1 MSKDFYNTIY
11 EMGNYSL
18 LHKQKY
24 NTLEFCGSAKVNT
37 FLLDIVQ
44 NNRKV
49 FIYGDYDPDGLFS
62 ILTAH
67 DSLERLGCD
76 NIIVYKYKKR
86 THMLD
91 ELAVIECIQS
101 MPDYCIICD
110 TGSSELDKLETIV
123 SYGIKVIVLDHHN
136 TVYDYNDFSQVGVEY
151 STGQDFSPVAIINT
165 TIENQLKGK
174 KVYELSAGALTFCI
188 FDTFAKS
195 IGRDISSLSAYAIVS
210 LYADSMN
217 MGNAI
222 NRSIYFLAQSF
233 SRDELPTKIQMFMH
247 TNSCFYSRFIQFR
260 LIPKINSIFR
270 TEKFEYINACF
281 LDDEIKAAD
290 KARCLETIENIY
302 TSNRDMV
309 LAVADTIEYVELN
322 NFILA
327 DLKSVNDYFKI
338 YENKLY
344 NYTGLIANKLSDR
357 CGKPAVVY
365 CPMVN
370 YFKGSFR
377 DISGRNYLQ
386 IFKQF
391 CSAGGHG
398 AAFGIKIPYLEFQSF
413 LHNFKRLDSDFPI
426 SELQNKPIIFDYN
439 YVKAD
444 TKLLRDI
451 ALYNEFAGQDIPL
464 VYLRKVFSANMTG
477 GKTKY
482 YYLYNWDGCTI
493 QASFALNV
501 GDTILLQPIRNQS
514 LRAIAIKM

>member
-1 MSKDFYNTIY
+1 MSKDFYSTVYAMN
-11 EMGNYSL
+11 NHAL
-18 LHKQKY
+18 LRTSVYHELVFHG
-24 NTLEFCGSAKVNT
+24 TERVNS
-37 FLLDIVQ
+37 FLLDIVK

-62 ILTAH
+62 VLTAH
-67 DSLERLGCD
+67 DSLIALGC
-76 NIIVYKYKKR
+76 NNVVVYRYKKR

-91 ELAVIECIQS
+91 ELAIIECIQA

-136 TVYDYNDFSQVGVEY
+136 TIYDYQDFSQVGKDYYAE
-151 STGQDFSPVAIINT
+151 QDFNPVAIINT
-165 TIENQLKGK
+165 TIENQKEGE
-174 KVYELSAGALTFCI
+174 KVYELSAGALTFCV

-195 IGRDISSLSAYAIVS
+195 INKDIKSLAAYATVA

-217 MGNAI
+217 MGNDI
-222 NRSIYFLAQSF
+222 NRSIYFLAQTF
-233 SRDELPTKIQMFMH
+233 NRDELPTKIQMFMH
-247 TNSCFYSRFIQFR
+247 ANSYFYSRFIQFR

-270 TEKFEYINACF
+270 TEKFEYINDCF
-281 LDDEIKAAD
+281 FNEDIEAAD
-290 KARCLETIENIY
+290 KARCLETIEDIY
-302 TSNRDMV
+302 TSNRNMI
-309 LAVADTIEYVELN
+309 LAVADTIDYVELN

-327 DLKSVNDYFKI
+327 DLKSVSDYFKI

-370 YFKGSFR
+370 YYKGSFR

-398 AAFGIKIPYLEFQSF
+398 AAFGIKIPYLEFESF

-426 SELQNKPIIFDYN
+426 
-439 YVKAD
+439 A
-444 TKLLRDI
+444 
-451 ALYNEFAGQDIPL
+451 
-464 VYLRKVFSANMTG
+464 
-477 GKTKY
+477 
-482 YYLYNWDGCTI
+482 
-493 QASFALNV
+493 
-501 GDTILLQPIRNQS
+501 
-514 LRAIAIKM
+514 